1 MDRSF
6 PGVAVLK
13 DANDATAARRW
24 SGCLL
29 GVHSDFRWY
38 GRPWVNR
45 SQTIHCRGKLIFMFT
60 SKRLTYNILYH
71 ISINSPQCVFCSWW
85 LLKFLQSLTE
95 LCVHHIIRPDV
106 DSERSYIQCS
116 LVSWISSINT
126 IPAIEKNS
134 HLANCPRSGDLFF
147 FRQEGSWWL
156 RLVNLVSRG
165 VNFGIT
171 LII

>member
-1 MDRSF
+1 MKTNFCITSNLWTCVLIQTTNDGIWLTTKTIYINLPPWSPNKVALIWYNPLPAKVSRSFPSCMDRSF

-29 GVHSDFRWY
+29 GVRSDFRWY

-45 SQTIHCRGKLIFMFT
+45 SQTIHCRGKLICMFT

-85 LLKFLQSLTE
+85 IRKFLQSLPE
-95 LCVHHIIRPDV
+95 LC
-106 DSERSYIQCS
+106 
-116 LVSWISSINT
+116 
-126 IPAIEKNS
+126 
-134 HLANCPRSGDLFF
+134 
-147 FRQEGSWWL
+147 
-156 RLVNLVSRG
+156 
-165 VNFGIT
+165 T
-171 LII
+171 LHYKTRRR